1 MTLFLEVDMNK
12 KDVIRLL
19 EKIAVYMEL
28 NLENPFKVS
37 AYRKAAASLE
47 TDGRTLD
54 EIPDFSALK
63 GIGKGTNEVIAEFVE
78 TGESTVLK
86 ELENKVPNGLIR
98 MLKLPTLGPK
108 KIAKIHD
115 TLSIST
121 LEDLKAA
128 CEEQKVSALP
138 GFGKKTEENILKSIE
153 TVLNR
158 PERYPISRIL
168 KFKKVIT
175 DIIDQIPG
183 VERYDMT
190 GSGRRTKETSR
201 DLDFIVKV
209 EDYELFTET
218 MVNQSFVTDV
228 VARGDKKLSVEIEHD
243 FDEINVDFRFVNGE
257 EYISTLQHFTGSKD
271 HNVKMRQIAKARGE
285 KISEY
290 GVETPDGVKTF
301 DSEEDFYKYFD
312 LLYIPPAMRETGK
325 ETDIDVAEI
334 VKPEDIKGD
343 LHMHTVYSDGAYSVR
358 DMVEAARKIGYD
370 YIVIT
375 DHSKS
380 LRVANGLSDER
391 LLEQLAEIRAID
403 KEYDDIDVYSG
414 IEMDILAD
422 GTLDY
427 SDEILKQLDYVIA
440 AIHSSFQQSEEDIM
454 HRLKSAMDNQYVRH
468 IAHPTGRLI
477 GVRDGYKVNMEELF
491 QYAKQTNTILEINA
505 NPQRLDLS
513 SDVIANRDVMFT
525 VNTDAH
531 HTDHFDFMKYGVAT
545 LQKAFVKKSQVLN
558 TLTREE
564 FKAFINKSKQS
575 DINE

>member
-1 MTLFLEVDMNK
+1 MALFLEVDMNK

-37 AYRKAAASLE
+37 AYRKAAGSLE

-54 EIPDFSALK
+54 EIPNFSELK
-63 GIGKGTNEVIAEFVE
+63 GIGKGTNEVITEFVE

-86 ELENKVPNGLIR
+86 ELEDKVPSGLIR

-115 TLSIST
+115 ALGIST

-168 KFKKVIT
+168 KFKKIIT
-175 DIIDQIPG
+175 DVIDTIPG

-190 GSGRRTKETSR
+190 GSGRRSKETSR

-209 EDYELFTET
+209 DDYELFTET
-218 MVNQSFVTDV
+218 MVSKSFVTDI
-228 VARGDKKLSVEIEHD
+228 VARGDKKLSVEIEHE
-243 FDEINVDFRFVNGE
+243 FEEINVDFRFVSGE

-301 DSEEDFYKYFD
+301 DSEEEFYNYFD
-312 LLYIPPAMRETGK
+312 LPYIPPAMRETGK

-334 VKPEDIKGD
+334 VKPEDVKGD

-358 DMVEAARKIGYD
+358 DMVEAARAIGYE

-380 LRVANGLSDER
+380 LRVANGLNDER

-403 KEYDDIDVYSG
+403 KEYSDIDVYSG
-414 IEMDILAD
+414 TEMDILAD

-427 SDEILKQLDYVIA
+427 SDEILEQLDYVIA

-454 HRLKSAMDNQYVRH
+454 HRLKSAMDNPYVRH

-477 GVRDGYKVNMEELF
+477 GVRDGYKVNMDELF
-491 QYAKQTNTILEINA
+491 EYAKQTNTVLEINA

>member
-1 MTLFLEVDMNK
+1 MNK

-37 AYRKAAASLE
+37 AYRKAAAALE

-54 EIPDFSALK
+54 EISDFSELK
-63 GIGKGTNEVIAEFVE
+63 GIGKGTNDVITEFVQ
-78 TGESTVLK
+78 TGKSSVLK
-86 ELENKVPNGLIR
+86 DLTDKVPPGLIR

-115 TLSIST
+115 ALGIDT
-121 LEDLKAA
+121 LEGLKAA
-128 CEEQKVSALP
+128 CENNEVSALS

-158 PERYPISRIL
+158 PERYPINRIL
-168 KFKKVIT
+168 KFKQVIT
-175 DIIDQIPG
+175 DVIDTIPG

-209 EDYELFTET
+209 EDYQLFTQT
-218 MVNQSFVTDV
+218 MIEQNFVTEIV
-228 VARGDKKLSVEIEHD
+228 SQGDKKLSLEIEHD
-243 FDEINVDFRFVNGE
+243 FDKINVDFRFVNGD
-257 EYISTLQHFTGSKD
+257 EYISTLQHFTGSKE
-271 HNVKMRQIAKARGE
+271 HNVKMRQIAKSRGE

-290 GVETPDGVKTF
+290 GVETPDGLKTF
-301 DSEEDFYKYFD
+301 QSEEEFYHYFD
-312 LLYIPPAMRETGK
+312 LPYIPPAMRETGK
-325 ETDIDVAEI
+325 ETDIDISEI
-334 VKPEDIKGD
+334 VSLSDIKGD
-343 LHMHTVYSDGAYSVR
+343 LHMHTVYSDGANSIR
-358 DMVEAARKIGYD
+358 DMVEAAREKNYS

-391 LLEQLAEIRAID
+391 LLEQLEEIRAID
-403 KEYDDIDVYSG
+403 QEYDDIDVYSG
-414 IEMDILAD
+414 TEMDILAD

-427 SDEILKQLDYVIA
+427 SDEILSQLDYVIA

-454 HRLKSAMDNQYVRH
+454 HRLKTAMDNPYVRH

-477 GVRDGYKVNMEELF
+477 GVRDGYPVNMEELF
-491 QYAKQTNTILEINA
+491 DYAEKTNTILEINA

-513 SDVIANRDVMFT
+513 SDAIANQNVMFT

-531 HTDHFDFMKYGVAT
+531 HTDHLDFMHYGVST
-545 LQKAFVKKSQVLN
+545 LQKGFVKTSQVLN
-558 TLTREE
+558 TLSREE
-564 FKAFINKSKQS
+564 FKAYINKDKQS

>member
-1 MTLFLEVDMNK
+1 MTK

-37 AYRKAAASLE
+37 AYRKAAAALE

-54 EIPDFSALK
+54 EISDFSELK
-63 GIGKGTNEVIAEFVE
+63 GIGKGTNDVITEFVQ
-78 TGESTVLK
+78 TGKSSVLK
-86 ELENKVPNGLIR
+86 DLTDKVPPGLIR

-115 TLSIST
+115 ALGIDT
-121 LEDLKAA
+121 LEGLKAA
-128 CEEQKVSALP
+128 CENNEVSALS

-158 PERYPISRIL
+158 PERYPINRIL
-168 KFKKVIT
+168 KFKQVIT
-175 DIIDQIPG
+175 DVVDTIPG

-209 EDYELFTET
+209 EDYQLFTQT
-218 MVNQSFVTDV
+218 MIEQNFVTEIV
-228 VARGDKKLSVEIEHD
+228 SQGDKKLSLEIEHD
-243 FDEINVDFRFVNGE
+243 FDKINVDFRFVNGD
-257 EYISTLQHFTGSKD
+257 EYISTLQHFTGSKE
-271 HNVKMRQIAKARGE
+271 HNVKMRQIAKSRGE

-290 GVETPDGVKTF
+290 GVETPDGLKTF
-301 DSEEDFYKYFD
+301 QSEEEFYHYFD
-312 LLYIPPAMRETGK
+312 LPYIPPAMRETGK
-325 ETDIDVAEI
+325 ETDIDISEI
-334 VKPEDIKGD
+334 VSLSDIKGD
-343 LHMHTVYSDGAYSVR
+343 LHMHTVYSDGANSIR
-358 DMVEAARKIGYD
+358 DMVEAAREKNYS

-391 LLEQLAEIRAID
+391 LLEQLEEIRAID
-403 KEYDDIDVYSG
+403 QEYDDIDVYSG
-414 IEMDILAD
+414 TEMDILAD

-427 SDEILKQLDYVIA
+427 SDEILSQLDYVIA

-454 HRLKSAMDNQYVRH
+454 HRLKTAMDNPYVRH

-477 GVRDGYKVNMEELF
+477 GVRDGYPVNMEELF
-491 QYAKQTNTILEINA
+491 DYAEKTNTILEINA

-513 SDVIANRDVMFT
+513 SDAIANQNVMFT

-531 HTDHFDFMKYGVAT
+531 HTDHLDFMHYGVST
-545 LQKAFVKKSQVLN
+545 LQKGFVKTSQVLN
-558 TLTREE
+558 TLSREE
-564 FKAFINKSKQS
+564 FKAYINKDKQS

>member
-1 MTLFLEVDMNK
+1 MTK

-37 AYRKAAASLE
+37 AYRKAAAALE

-54 EIPDFSALK
+54 EISDFSELK
-63 GIGKGTNEVIAEFVE
+63 GIGKGTNDVITEFVQ
-78 TGESTVLK
+78 TGKSSVLK
-86 ELENKVPNGLIR
+86 DLTDKVPPGLIR

-115 TLSIST
+115 ALGIDT
-121 LEDLKAA
+121 LEGLKAA
-128 CEEQKVSALP
+128 CENNEVSALS

-158 PERYPISRIL
+158 PERYPINRIL
-168 KFKKVIT
+168 KFKQVIT
-175 DIIDQIPG
+175 DVIDTIPG

-209 EDYELFTET
+209 EDYQLFTQT
-218 MVNQSFVTDV
+218 MIEQNFVTEIV
-228 VARGDKKLSVEIEHD
+228 SQGDKKLSLEIEHD
-243 FDEINVDFRFVNGE
+243 FDKINVDFRFVNGD
-257 EYISTLQHFTGSKD
+257 EYISTLQHFTGSKE
-271 HNVKMRQIAKARGE
+271 HNVKMRQIAKSRGE

-290 GVETPDGVKTF
+290 GVETPDGLKTF
-301 DSEEDFYKYFD
+301 QSEEEFYHYFD
-312 LLYIPPAMRETGK
+312 LPYIPPAMRETGK
-325 ETDIDVAEI
+325 ETDIDISEI
-334 VKPEDIKGD
+334 VSLSDIKGD
-343 LHMHTVYSDGAYSVR
+343 LHMHTVYSDGANSIR
-358 DMVEAARKIGYD
+358 EMVEAAREKNYS

-391 LLEQLAEIRAID
+391 LLEQLEEIRAID
-403 KEYDDIDVYSG
+403 QEYDDIDVYSG
-414 IEMDILAD
+414 TEMDILAD

-427 SDEILKQLDYVIA
+427 SDEILSQLDYVIA

-454 HRLKSAMDNQYVRH
+454 HRLKTAMDNPYVRH

-477 GVRDGYKVNMEELF
+477 GVRDGYPVNMEELF
-491 QYAKQTNTILEINA
+491 DYAEKTNTILEINA

-513 SDVIANRDVMFT
+513 SDAIANQNVMFT

-531 HTDHFDFMKYGVAT
+531 RTDHLDFMHYGVST
-545 LQKAFVKKSQVLN
+545 LQKGFVKTSQVLN
-558 TLTREE
+558 TLSREE
-564 FKAFINKSKQS
+564 FKAYINKDKQS

>member
-1 MTLFLEVDMNK
+1 MNK

-54 EIPDFSALK
+54 EIPDFSDLK
-63 GIGKGTNEVIAEFVE
+63 GIGKGTNEVITEFVR
-78 TGESTVLK
+78 TGESSVLK
-86 ELENKVPNGLIR
+86 ELEDKVPNGLIR

-115 TLSIST
+115 ALGIST

-128 CEEQKVSALP
+128 CEKQEVSALP

-158 PERYPISRIL
+158 PERYPIARVL
-168 KFKKVIT
+168 KFQKIIT
-175 DIIDQIPG
+175 DVIDTIPG
-183 VERYDMT
+183 VERCDMT

-209 EDYELFTET
+209 EDYERFTEI
-218 MVNQSFVTDV
+218 MVSQDFVTDI
-228 VARGDKKLSVEIEHD
+228 VARGDKKLSIEIEHD

-257 EYISTLQHFTGSKD
+257 EYISTLQHFTGSKE

-301 DSEEDFYKYFD
+301 NSEEEFYNYFD
-312 LLYIPPAMRETGK
+312 LPYIPPAMRETGR
-325 ETDIDVAEI
+325 ETDIDVNEI
-334 VKPEDIKGD
+334 VTAEDIKGD

-358 DMVEAARKIGYD
+358 DMVEAARAKGYE

-403 KEYDDIDVYSG
+403 REYDDIDVYSG
-414 IEMDILAD
+414 TEMDILSD

-427 SDEILKQLDYVIA
+427 SDDILKQLDYVIA
-440 AIHSSFQQSEEDIM
+440 AIHSSFQQPEADIM
-454 HRLKSAMDNQYVRH
+454 KRLKSAMDNPYVRH

-477 GVRDGYKVNMEELF
+477 GVRDGYPVNMDELF
-491 QYAKQTNTILEINA
+491 DYAKQTNTVLEINA
-505 NPQRLDLS
+505 SPQRLDLS

-531 HTDHFDFMKYGVAT
+531 HTDHLDFMKYGVAT

-558 TLTREE
+558 ALTREE
-564 FKAFINKSKQS
+564 FKAFINKSKKS

>member
-1 MTLFLEVDMNK
+1 MTK

-37 AYRKAAASLE
+37 AYRKAAAAIE

-54 EIPDFSALK
+54 EISDFSELK
-63 GIGKGTNEVIAEFVE
+63 GIGKGTNDVITEFVQ
-78 TGESTVLK
+78 TGKSSVLK
-86 ELENKVPNGLIR
+86 DLTDKVPPGLVR

-115 TLSIST
+115 ALGIDT
-121 LEDLKAA
+121 LEGLKAA
-128 CEEQKVSALP
+128 CKNNEVSALS

-158 PERYPISRIL
+158 PERYPINRIL
-168 KFKKVIT
+168 KFKQVIT
-175 DIIDQIPG
+175 DVIDTIPG

-209 EDYELFTET
+209 EDYQLFTQT
-218 MVNQSFVTDV
+218 MIEQNFVTEIV
-228 VARGDKKLSVEIEHD
+228 SQGDKKLSLEIEHD
-243 FDEINVDFRFVNGE
+243 FDKINVDFRFVNGD
-257 EYISTLQHFTGSKD
+257 EYISTLQHFTGSKE
-271 HNVKMRQIAKARGE
+271 HNVKMRQIAKSRGE

-290 GVETPDGVKTF
+290 GVETPDGLKTF
-301 DSEEDFYKYFD
+301 QSEEEFYHYFD
-312 LLYIPPAMRETGK
+312 LPYIPPAMRETGK
-325 ETDIDVAEI
+325 ETDIDISEI
-334 VKPEDIKGD
+334 VSLSDIKGD
-343 LHMHTVYSDGAYSVR
+343 LHMHTVYSDGANSIR
-358 DMVEAARKIGYD
+358 DMVDAAREKNYS

-391 LLEQLAEIRAID
+391 LLEQLKEIRAID
-403 KEYDDIDVYSG
+403 QEYDDIDVYSG
-414 IEMDILAD
+414 TEMDILAD

-427 SDEILKQLDYVIA
+427 SDEILSQLDYVIT

-454 HRLKSAMDNQYVRH
+454 HRLKTAMDNPYVRH

-477 GVRDGYKVNMEELF
+477 GVRDGYPVNMEELF
-491 QYAKQTNTILEINA
+491 DYADKTNTILEINA

-513 SDVIANRDVMFT
+513 SDAIANQNVMFT

-531 HTDHFDFMKYGVAT
+531 HTDHLDFMHYGVST
-545 LQKAFVKKSQVLN
+545 LQKGFVKTSQVLN
-558 TLTREE
+558 TLSREE
-564 FKAFINKSKQS
+564 FKAYINKDKQS

>member
-1 MTLFLEVDMNK
+1 MALFLEVDMNK

-37 AYRKAAASLE
+37 AYRKAAGSLE

-54 EIPDFSALK
+54 EIPDFSELK
-63 GIGKGTNEVIAEFVE
+63 GIGKGTNEVITEFVD

-86 ELENKVPNGLIR
+86 ELEDKVPSGLIR

-115 TLSIST
+115 ALGIST

-158 PERYPISRIL
+158 PERYPISSIL
-168 KFKKVIT
+168 KFKKIIT
-175 DIIDQIPG
+175 DVIDTIPG

-190 GSGRRTKETSR
+190 GSGRRSKETSR

-209 EDYELFTET
+209 DDYELFTET
-218 MVNQSFVTDV
+218 MVSKSFVTDI
-228 VARGDKKLSVEIEHD
+228 VARGDKKLSVEIEHE
-243 FDEINVDFRFVNGE
+243 FEEINVDFRFVSGE

-301 DSEEDFYKYFD
+301 DSEEEFYNYFD
-312 LLYIPPAMRETGK
+312 LPYIPPAMRETGK

-358 DMVEAARKIGYD
+358 DMVEAARAIGYE

-380 LRVANGLSDER
+380 LRVANGLNDER

-403 KEYDDIDVYSG
+403 KEYRDIDVYSG
-414 IEMDILAD
+414 TEMDILAD

-427 SDEILKQLDYVIA
+427 SDEILEQLDYVIA

-454 HRLKSAMDNQYVRH
+454 HRLKSAMDNPYVRH

-477 GVRDGYKVNMEELF
+477 GVRDGYKVNMDELF
-491 QYAKQTNTILEINA
+491 EYAKQTNTVLEINA

-531 HTDHFDFMKYGVAT
+531 HTSHFDFMKYGVAT

>member
-1 MTLFLEVDMNK
+1 MTK

-19 EKIAVYMEL
+19 GKIAVYMEL

-37 AYRKAAASLE
+37 AYRKAAAALE

-54 EIPDFSALK
+54 EISDFSELK
-63 GIGKGTNEVIAEFVE
+63 GIGKGTNDVITEFVQ
-78 TGESTVLK
+78 TGKSSVLK
-86 ELENKVPNGLIR
+86 DLTDKVPPGLIR

-115 TLSIST
+115 ALGIDT
-121 LEDLKAA
+121 LEGLKAA
-128 CEEQKVSALP
+128 CENNEVSALS

-158 PERYPISRIL
+158 PERYPINRIL
-168 KFKKVIT
+168 KFKQVIT
-175 DIIDQIPG
+175 DVIDTIPG

-209 EDYELFTET
+209 EDYQLFTQT
-218 MVNQSFVTDV
+218 MIEQNFVTEIV
-228 VARGDKKLSVEIEHD
+228 SQGDKKLSLEIEHD
-243 FDEINVDFRFVNGE
+243 FDKINVDFRFVNGD
-257 EYISTLQHFTGSKD
+257 EYISTLQHFTGSKE
-271 HNVKMRQIAKARGE
+271 HNVKMRQIAKSRGE

-290 GVETPDGVKTF
+290 GVETPDGLKTF
-301 DSEEDFYKYFD
+301 QSEEEFYHYFD
-312 LLYIPPAMRETGK
+312 LPYIPPAMRETGK
-325 ETDIDVAEI
+325 ETDIDISEI
-334 VKPEDIKGD
+334 VSLSDIKGD
-343 LHMHTVYSDGAYSVR
+343 LHMHTVYSDGANSIR
-358 DMVEAARKIGYD
+358 DMVEAAREKNYS

-391 LLEQLAEIRAID
+391 LLEQLEEIRAID
-403 KEYDDIDVYSG
+403 QEYDDIDVYSG
-414 IEMDILAD
+414 TEMDILAD

-427 SDEILKQLDYVIA
+427 SDEILSQLDYVIA

-454 HRLKSAMDNQYVRH
+454 HRLKTAMDNPYVRH

-477 GVRDGYKVNMEELF
+477 GVRDGYPVNMEELF
-491 QYAKQTNTILEINA
+491 DYAEKTNTILEINA

-513 SDVIANRDVMFT
+513 SDAIANQNVMFT

-531 HTDHFDFMKYGVAT
+531 HTDHLDFMHYGVST
-545 LQKAFVKKSQVLN
+545 LQKGFVKTSQVLN
-558 TLTREE
+558 TLSREE
-564 FKAFINKSKQS
+564 FKAYINKDKQS

>member
-1 MTLFLEVDMNK
+1 MTK

-37 AYRKAAASLE
+37 AYRKAAAALE

-54 EIPDFSALK
+54 EISDFSELK
-63 GIGKGTNEVIAEFVE
+63 GIGKGTNDVITEFVQ
-78 TGESTVLK
+78 TGKSSVLK
-86 ELENKVPNGLIR
+86 DLTDKVPPGLIR

-115 TLSIST
+115 ALGIDT
-121 LEDLKAA
+121 LEGLKAA
-128 CEEQKVSALP
+128 CENNEVSALS

-158 PERYPISRIL
+158 PERYPINRIL
-168 KFKKVIT
+168 KFKQVIT
-175 DIIDQIPG
+175 DVIDTIPG

-209 EDYELFTET
+209 EDYQLFTQT
-218 MVNQSFVTDV
+218 MIEQNFVTEIV
-228 VARGDKKLSVEIEHD
+228 SQGDKKLSLEIEHD
-243 FDEINVDFRFVNGE
+243 FDKINVDFRFVNGD
-257 EYISTLQHFTGSKD
+257 EYISTLQHFTGSKE
-271 HNVKMRQIAKARGE
+271 HNVKMRQIAKSRGE

-290 GVETPDGVKTF
+290 GVETADGLKTF
-301 DSEEDFYKYFD
+301 QSEEEFYHYFD
-312 LLYIPPAMRETGK
+312 LPYIPPAMRETGK
-325 ETDIDVAEI
+325 ETDIDISEI
-334 VKPEDIKGD
+334 VSLSDIKGD
-343 LHMHTVYSDGAYSVR
+343 LHMHTVYSDGANSIR
-358 DMVEAARKIGYD
+358 EMVEAAREKNYS

-391 LLEQLAEIRAID
+391 LLEQLEEIRAID
-403 KEYDDIDVYSG
+403 QEYDDIDVYSG
-414 IEMDILAD
+414 TEMDILAD

-427 SDEILKQLDYVIA
+427 SDEILSQLDYVIA

-454 HRLKSAMDNQYVRH
+454 HRLKTAMDNPYVRH

-477 GVRDGYKVNMEELF
+477 GVRDGYPVNMEELF
-491 QYAKQTNTILEINA
+491 DYAEKTNTILEINA

-513 SDVIANRDVMFT
+513 SDAIANQNVMFT

-531 HTDHFDFMKYGVAT
+531 HTDHLDFMHYGVST
-545 LQKAFVKKSQVLN
+545 LQKGFVKTSQVLN
-558 TLTREE
+558 TLSREE
-564 FKAFINKSKQS
+564 FKAYINKDKQS

>member
-1 MTLFLEVDMNK
+1 MTK

-37 AYRKAAASLE
+37 AYRKAAAAIE

-54 EIPDFSALK
+54 EISDFSELK
-63 GIGKGTNEVIAEFVE
+63 GIGKGTNDVITEFVQ
-78 TGESTVLK
+78 TGKSSVLK
-86 ELENKVPNGLIR
+86 DLTDKVPPGLIR

-115 TLSIST
+115 ALGIDT
-121 LEDLKAA
+121 LEGLKAA
-128 CEEQKVSALP
+128 CENNEVSALS

-158 PERYPISRIL
+158 PERYPINRIL
-168 KFKKVIT
+168 KFKQLIT
-175 DIIDQIPG
+175 DVIDTIPG

-209 EDYELFTET
+209 EDYQLFTQT
-218 MVNQSFVTDV
+218 MIEQNFVTEIV
-228 VARGDKKLSVEIEHD
+228 SQGDKKLSLEIEHD
-243 FDEINVDFRFVNGE
+243 FDKINVDFRFVNGD
-257 EYISTLQHFTGSKD
+257 EYISTLQHFTGSKE
-271 HNVKMRQIAKARGE
+271 HNVKMRQIAKSRGE

-290 GVETPDGVKTF
+290 GVETPDGLKTF
-301 DSEEDFYKYFD
+301 QSEEEFYHYFD
-312 LLYIPPAMRETGK
+312 LPYIPPAMRETGK
-325 ETDIDVAEI
+325 ETDIDISEI
-334 VKPEDIKGD
+334 VSLSDIKGD
-343 LHMHTVYSDGAYSVR
+343 LHMHTVYSDGANSIR
-358 DMVEAARKIGYD
+358 DMVDAAREKNYS

-391 LLEQLAEIRAID
+391 LLEQLEEIRAID
-403 KEYDDIDVYSG
+403 QEYDDIDVYSG
-414 IEMDILAD
+414 TEMDILAD

-427 SDEILKQLDYVIA
+427 SDEILSQLDYVIA

-454 HRLKSAMDNQYVRH
+454 HRLKTAMDNPYVRH

-477 GVRDGYKVNMEELF
+477 GVRDGYPVNMEELF
-491 QYAKQTNTILEINA
+491 DYAEKTNTILEINA

-513 SDVIANRDVMFT
+513 SDAIANQNVMFT

-531 HTDHFDFMKYGVAT
+531 HTDHLDFMHYGVST
-545 LQKAFVKKSQVLN
+545 LQKGFVKTSQVLN
-558 TLTREE
+558 TLSREE
-564 FKAFINKSKQS
+564 FKAYINKDKQS

>member
-1 MTLFLEVDMNK
+1 MTK

-37 AYRKAAASLE
+37 AYRKAAAALE

-54 EIPDFSALK
+54 EISDFSELK
-63 GIGKGTNEVIAEFVE
+63 GIGKGTNDVITEFVQ
-78 TGESTVLK
+78 TGKSSVLK
-86 ELENKVPNGLIR
+86 DLTDKVPPGLIR

-115 TLSIST
+115 ALGIDT
-121 LEDLKAA
+121 LEGLKAA
-128 CEEQKVSALP
+128 CENNEVSALS

-158 PERYPISRIL
+158 PERYPINRIL
-168 KFKKVIT
+168 KFKQVIT
-175 DIIDQIPG
+175 DVIDTIPG

-209 EDYELFTET
+209 EDYQLFTQT
-218 MVNQSFVTDV
+218 MIEQNFVTEIV
-228 VARGDKKLSVEIEHD
+228 SQGDKKLSLEIEHD
-243 FDEINVDFRFVNGE
+243 FDKINVDFRFVNGD
-257 EYISTLQHFTGSKD
+257 EYISTLQHFTGSKE
-271 HNVKMRQIAKARGE
+271 HNVKMRQIAKSRGE

-290 GVETPDGVKTF
+290 GVETPDGLKTF
-301 DSEEDFYKYFD
+301 QSEEEFYHYFD
-312 LLYIPPAMRETGK
+312 LPYIPPAMRETGK
-325 ETDIDVAEI
+325 ETDIDISEI
-334 VKPEDIKGD
+334 VSLSDIKGD
-343 LHMHTVYSDGAYSVR
+343 LHMHTVYSDGANSIR
-358 DMVEAARKIGYD
+358 DMVEAAREKNYS

-391 LLEQLAEIRAID
+391 LLEQLEEIRAID
-403 KEYDDIDVYSG
+403 QEYDDIDVYSG
-414 IEMDILAD
+414 TEMDILAD

-427 SDEILKQLDYVIA
+427 SDEILSQLDYVIA

-454 HRLKSAMDNQYVRH
+454 HRLKAAMDNPYVRH

-477 GVRDGYKVNMEELF
+477 GVRDGYPVNMEELF
-491 QYAKQTNTILEINA
+491 DYAEKTNTILEINA

-513 SDVIANRDVMFT
+513 SDAIANQNVMFT

-531 HTDHFDFMKYGVAT
+531 HTDHLDFMHYGVST
-545 LQKAFVKKSQVLN
+545 LQKGFVKTSQVLN
-558 TLTREE
+558 TLSREE
-564 FKAFINKSKQS
+564 FKAYINKDKQS

>member
-19 EKIAVYMEL
+19 EKIAIYMEL

-86 ELENKVPNGLIR
+86 ELEDKVPNGLIR

-175 DIIDQIPG
+175 DVIDRIPG

-312 LLYIPPAMRETGK
+312 LPYIPPAMRETGK

-491 QYAKQTNTILEINA
+491 QYAKQTNTVLEINA

-513 SDVIANRDVMFT
+513 SDVIANRGVMFT

>member
-1 MTLFLEVDMNK
+1 MNK

-54 EIPDFSALK
+54 EIEDFSALK
-63 GIGKGTNEVIAEFVE
+63 GIGKGTNEVITEFVR
-78 TGESTVLK
+78 TGESPVLK
-86 ELENKVPNGLIR
+86 ELEDKVPSGLVR

-115 TLSIST
+115 ALGIST
-121 LEDLKAA
+121 LEDLKTA
-128 CEEQKVSALP
+128 CENQEVSALP

-158 PERYPISRIL
+158 PERYPIARVL
-168 KFKKVIT
+168 KFQKVIT
-175 DIIDQIPG
+175 DVIETIPG

-209 EDYELFTET
+209 EDYEMFTET
-218 MVNQSFVTDV
+218 MVSQPFVKHV
-228 VARGDKKLSVEIEHD
+228 VAQGDKKLSVEIEHD
-243 FDEINVDFRFVNGE
+243 FDEINVDFRFVNGD

-290 GVETPDGVKTF
+290 GVETHDGVKTF
-301 DSEEDFYKYFD
+301 SSEEEFYNYFE
-312 LLYIPPAMRETGK
+312 LPYIPPAMRETGQ
-325 ETDIDVAEI
+325 ETDIDVTEI
-334 VKPEDIKGD
+334 IKHSDIKGD

-358 DMVEAARKIGYD
+358 DMVEAARRKGYS

-414 IEMDILAD
+414 TEMDILAD

-427 SDEILKQLDYVIA
+427 PDDILSQLDYVIA

-454 HRLKSAMDNQYVRH
+454 KRLKAAMDNPYVRH

-477 GVRDGYKVNMEELF
+477 GVRDGYPVNMDELF
-491 QYAKQTNTILEINA
+491 DYAKQTNTVLEINA

-531 HTDHFDFMKYGVAT
+531 HTDHLDFMKYGVDT

-558 TLTREE
+558 AMTREE

>member
-1 MTLFLEVDMNK
+1 MTK

-37 AYRKAAASLE
+37 AYRKAAAALE

-54 EIPDFSALK
+54 EISDFSELK
-63 GIGKGTNEVIAEFVE
+63 GIGKGTNDVITEFVQ
-78 TGESTVLK
+78 TGKSSVLK
-86 ELENKVPNGLIR
+86 DLTDKVPPGLIR

-115 TLSIST
+115 ALGIDT
-121 LEDLKAA
+121 LEGLKAA
-128 CEEQKVSALP
+128 CENNEVSALS

-158 PERYPISRIL
+158 PERYPINRIL
-168 KFKKVIT
+168 KFKQVIT
-175 DIIDQIPG
+175 DVIDTIPG

-209 EDYELFTET
+209 ENYQLFTQT
-218 MVNQSFVTDV
+218 MIEQNFVTEIV
-228 VARGDKKLSVEIEHD
+228 SQGDKKLSLEIEHD
-243 FDEINVDFRFVNGE
+243 FDKINVDFRFVNGD
-257 EYISTLQHFTGSKD
+257 EYISTLQHFTGSKE
-271 HNVKMRQIAKARGE
+271 HNVKMRQIAKSRGE

-290 GVETPDGVKTF
+290 GVETPDGLKTF
-301 DSEEDFYKYFD
+301 QSEEEFYHYFD
-312 LLYIPPAMRETGK
+312 LPYIPPAMRETGK
-325 ETDIDVAEI
+325 ETDIDISEI
-334 VKPEDIKGD
+334 VSLSDIKGD
-343 LHMHTVYSDGAYSVR
+343 LHMHTVYSDGANSIR
-358 DMVEAARKIGYD
+358 DMVEAAREKNYS

-391 LLEQLAEIRAID
+391 LLEQLEEIRAID
-403 KEYDDIDVYSG
+403 QEYDDIDVYSG
-414 IEMDILAD
+414 TEMDILAD

-427 SDEILKQLDYVIA
+427 SDEILSQLDYVIA

-454 HRLKSAMDNQYVRH
+454 HRLKTAMDNPYVRH

-477 GVRDGYKVNMEELF
+477 GVRDGYPVNMEELF
-491 QYAKQTNTILEINA
+491 DYAEKTNTILEINA

-513 SDVIANRDVMFT
+513 SNAIANQNVMFT

-531 HTDHFDFMKYGVAT
+531 HTDHLDFMHYGVST
-545 LQKAFVKKSQVLN
+545 LQKGFVKTSQVLN
-558 TLTREE
+558 TLSREE
-564 FKAFINKSKQS
+564 FKAYINKDKQS